1 MDAGRGVHLGGV
13 SPGGRD
19 RRRGKPRR
27 IRPRSTSWHFLNINS
42 GSQEVQTPYRTG
54 RSEGRFV
61 ESSPP
66 LRHGSYRALAAT
78 ANTFGRECFMDEL
91 AAAAGRDPLEFRLA
105 HLEPG
110 RLRDVLE
117 EAAQPFR
124 LVLPVEAI
132 GAGRRRGPCVQHGQG
147 LIRGRLRRGRGRP

>member
-1 MDAGRGVHLGGV
+1 MF
-13 SPGGRD
+13 
-19 RRRGKPRR
+19 
-27 IRPRSTSWHFLNINS
+27 RPAAVIDVEASLDESGTLTSWHFLNINS
-42 GSQEVQTPYRTG
+42 GSQEVQTPYRAG

-110 RLRDVLE
+110 RLQTICRGGR
-117 EAAQPFR
+117 APFR
-124 LVLPVEAI
+124 LVLPGEAN
-132 GAGRRRGPCVQHGQG
+132 GPGRRRGPCVHHGQG
-147 LIRGRLRRGRGRP
+147 LIRGRLRPSRGRP